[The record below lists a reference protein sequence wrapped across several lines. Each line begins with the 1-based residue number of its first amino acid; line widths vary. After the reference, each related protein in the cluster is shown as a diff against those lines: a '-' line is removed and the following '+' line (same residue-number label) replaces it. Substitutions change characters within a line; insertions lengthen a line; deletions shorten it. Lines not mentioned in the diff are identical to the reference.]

1 MIDKQRL
8 DEELADCSSELL
20 QYIYDSQKELYS
32 EEELEYILKRKEIQ
46 LTKEAKEQEELEAEA
61 KKYLPKEIDCP
72 KCGGP
77 NEFKRDTCKFCGA
90 TLNKDSYHEHALNL
104 ALGIADEVE
113 RVSCSSVH
121 RQFCPALRWLDYG
134 RDSYDQRRSCTAL
147 GRSQLHRNRHRIRL
161 TVIHGLYDQRK
172 SNAWLKK
179 RPRGNWY
186 SPGPSRPHGR
196 HEITRAG
203 GCQPF

>member
-1 MIDKQRL
+1 MIDKQKL

-46 LTKEAKEQEELEAEA
+46 LAKEAKEQKELEAEA

-113 RVSCSSVH
+113 PRELPNVEEEPEGESHVAQYIVSFVLPFVGWIMGGILMTKEDPAQRSVGLNCIVIGIVSGLLS
-121 RQFCPALRWLDYG
+121 FIVFMINVKA
-134 RDSYDQRRSCTAL
+134 TL
-147 GRSQLHRNRHRIRL
+147 G
-161 TVIHGLYDQRK
+161 
-172 SNAWLKK
+172 
-179 RPRGNWY
+179 
-186 SPGPSRPHGR
+186 
-196 HEITRAG
+196 
-203 GCQPF
+203 

>member
-113 RVSCSSVH
+113 SHVAQYIVSFVLPFVGWIMGGILMTKEDPAQRSVGLNCIVIGIVSGLLS
-121 RQFCPALRWLDYG
+121 FMVFMINVKA
-134 RDSYDQRRSCTAL
+134 TL
-147 GRSQLHRNRHRIRL
+147 G
-161 TVIHGLYDQRK
+161 
-172 SNAWLKK
+172 
-179 RPRGNWY
+179 
-186 SPGPSRPHGR
+186 
-196 HEITRAG
+196 
-203 GCQPF
+203 